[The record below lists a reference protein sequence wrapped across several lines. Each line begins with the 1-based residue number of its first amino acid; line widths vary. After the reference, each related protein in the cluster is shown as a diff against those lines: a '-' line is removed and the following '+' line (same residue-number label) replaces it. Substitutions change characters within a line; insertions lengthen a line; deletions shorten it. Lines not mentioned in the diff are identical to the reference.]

1 MTRIDYLRNELSK
14 AKDVEFYN
22 AGDRTLSFPKK
33 GHEAEFSEA
42 KEKISLLE
50 PWIKEL
56 EC

>member
-56 EC
+56 EG

>member
-14 AKDVEFYN
+14 AKDVEFSN
-22 AGDRTLSFPKK
+22 AGDRTLYFPKK

-56 EC
+56 EE